1 MTTTQKIELLG
12 SLVRSLLATENDG
25 PRLIAEV
32 LRDERRIYDELDDGT
47 LAATEAEVE
56 QLRDQLDT
64 LTLKHEAL
72 CSDVFKL
79 SASICDE
86 EE

>member
-1 MTTTQKIELLG
+1 MLRNIIRD
-12 SLVRSLLATENDG
+12 VLATDNDG

-56 QLRDQLDT
+56 RLNDEIRMLETRISSAQDALLGLTPEDQG
-64 LTLKHEAL
+64 
-72 CSDVFKL
+72 
-79 SASICDE
+79 E

>member
-32 LRDERRIYDELDDGT
+32 IRDERRIYDELDDGT

-56 QLRDQLDT
+56 RLNGEVRMLETRISSAQDALLGLTPEDQG
-64 LTLKHEAL
+64 
-72 CSDVFKL
+72 
-79 SASICDE
+79 E

>member
-1 MTTTQKIELLG
+1 MTKIEHLAALI
-12 SLVRSLLATENDG
+12 RDILATDNDG

-32 LRDERRIYDELDDGT
+32 LRDERLIYDELDDGT

-56 QLRDQLDT
+56 RLNEEIRT
-64 LTLKHEAL
+64 LETRISSAQ
-72 CSDVFKL
+72 DVL
-79 SASICDE
+79 LGVTSDE